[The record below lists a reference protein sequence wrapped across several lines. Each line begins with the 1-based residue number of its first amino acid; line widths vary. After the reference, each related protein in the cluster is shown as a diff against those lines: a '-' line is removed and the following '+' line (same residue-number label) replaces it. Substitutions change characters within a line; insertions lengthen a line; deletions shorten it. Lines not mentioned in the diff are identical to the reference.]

1 MSESFAETGRTTKIG
16 LFASSVL
23 GLIVGLATGV
33 PEGKTLAVR
42 LFALRTTAIERE
54 LAAFSAAQFQHADA
68 EHARQAVL
76 QEIRALEAL
85 RHRELRL
92 SQKQRS
98 REDFSQDHALYIAYA
113 RLAIIEEA
121 AGAASAANA
130 ALAKAAE
137 QRRALDPASDITPEQ
152 VKQAVRDFD
161 NQAGNAN
168 WRY

>member
-1 MSESFAETGRTTKIG
+1 MSESFAETSRATKIG

-23 GLIVGLATGV
+23 GLLVGLATGV
-33 PEGKTLAVR
+33 PEGKALAVR
-42 LFALRTTAIERE
+42 LFALRTTAIERD
-54 LAAFSAAQFQHADA
+54 LSAFSAAQFQHADA

-92 SQKQRS
+92 SGKQLS
-98 REDFSQDHALYIAYA
+98 PKDFSQDHALYIAYA

-121 AGAASAANA
+121 GGDASAAKA
-130 ALAKAAE
+130 ALTKVAE
-137 QRRALDPASDITPEQ
+137 QRRALDPGSDTTPEQ
-152 VKQAVRDFD
+152 MKQAVRDFD

-168 WRY
+168 SRH